1 MKNWKLPAAVGA
13 LGLIAAITFALNYPA
28 VENLGSKVRLPVFHG
43 ALTWANLMV
52 FAALGLVA
60 LVYLIKGNEKA
71 YRWTEALRFI
81 SVIMWIVGTVLGFL
95 AAMNTWD
102 FTGSQTP
109 MLTLLMSD
117 PRLVIQIVVALFGLA
132 LFVLPLIVE
141 SHKVRAAV
149 DFIFVLV
156 MAVGLGWAMNAGK
169 ALHPD
174 SPVMNSDE
182 FIIKALFFCMV
193 ISNLVMAAGFSSA
206 IVAYRTNSLA
216 KRSAKKEV
224 VK

>member
-1 MKNWKLPAAVGA
+1 MKSWKLPAVVGA
-13 LGLIAAITFALNYPA
+13 LGLIAAIVFALNYPA

-52 FAALGLVA
+52 FAALGIAA
-60 LVYLIKGNEKA
+60 LVYLIKGCDKA
-71 YRWTEALRFI
+71 YRWTEALRFMA
-81 SVIMWIVGTVLGFL
+81 VVMWIVGTVLGFL

-109 MLTLLMSD
+109 MFELLMAD
-117 PRLVIQIVVALFGLA
+117 PRLVIQIVVALLGIA
-132 LFVLPLIVE
+132 LFVLPLIIE
-141 SHKVRAAV
+141 SQKGRAVA
-149 DFIFVLV
+149 DFVFVIV

-206 IVAYRTNSLA
+206 IVAYRSNRLA
-216 KRSAKKEV
+216 AKESR
-224 VK
+224 